1 MDNSELILMR
11 LMVLISGPYKNFIEI
26 HGPYIPLSRS
36 SKVLVMKSPRLFGES
51 IFNYY
56 YNPSIS
62 INNNESHESLISIIN
77 DELMK
82 YIEFTKPNDQ
92 LDKSI
97 TINFNEIDFF
107 NSILKSHMI

>member
-1 MDNSELILMR
+1 
-11 LMVLISGPYKNFIEI
+11 
-26 HGPYIPLSRS
+26 
-36 SKVLVMKSPRLFGES
+36 MKSPRLFGES

-56 YNPSIS
+56 YNSSIS
-62 INNNESHESLISIIN
+62 INNNESHESLIINN

-82 YIEFTKPNDQ
+82 CIEFTKPNDQ

-97 TINFNEIDFF
+97 AINFNEIDFF